1 MKRQRTFW
9 NLLINV
15 NYKKQE
21 IRLVWESFVQ
31 LHSRKTKSCQCLQQ
45 IKIQVRNP
53 LLMTSVHCRLT
64 LLAVLVLASSSKTKQ
79 RSSFPRKSTVAEKD
93 FGRWEKHTTGFGSK
107 MLAKMGWRSGM
118 GLGAKG
124 EGIVNPVKATK
135 HTEFGKGLSHMQINK
150 VSNTST
156 VRRYLCSLV
165 FDYCLRKLGI
175 VSYMVL

>member
-1 MKRQRTFW
+1 M
-9 NLLINV
+9 
-15 NYKKQE
+15 
-21 IRLVWESFVQ
+21 
-31 LHSRKTKSCQCLQQ
+31 
-45 IKIQVRNP
+45 
-53 LLMTSVHCRLT
+53 T
-64 LLAVLVLASSSKTKQ
+64 LLAVLVVLASSSKTKQ

-156 VRRYLCSLV
+156 GRRLFVRSS
-165 FDYCLRKLGI
+165 I
-175 VSYMVL
+175 